1 MPLTAVFVLG
11 GTADITIHEKVED
24 GKLRELHHAT
34 GGACGGTAVDA
45 VFESLLTNI
54 LGENV
59 MKTLREQEPQM
70 YLDIF
75 RGFESIKRKL
85 YPDST
90 DTYGILFAIGELD
103 EICKRVEKKTLE
115 EMLKDKDGMYLK
127 SGRLYIDIKTLHQCF
142 EPSIE
147 ELLSHIKSVMDKPK
161 TNDIS
166 MVFLVGGSAD
176 SKMIQFK
183 VAYALKE
190 HAVKVVIPPDAQ
202 LVVLKGAVLFGHTP
216 TIIMSRILRFSY
228 GTKVCM
234 EFDPEVHKKE
244 KKFTIDGKDMCRD
257 CFSVI
262 LKAGTEV
269 KLGHV
274 EAGVY
279 STSSPFQLI
288 AAVEVF
294 CSPLEEVQYIDDEQC
309 FKLGEINVCLLEGL
323 IKNEENEPR
332 NHTIFVMYIFGNTEL
347 QLTAIDDASRKRIS
361 CYLDMDTDNTRENE
375 S

>member
-1 MPLTAVFVLG
+1 MHLTSSFVLG
-11 GTADITIHEKVED
+11 GTADITIHEKVID
-24 GKLRELHHAT
+24 GRLRELHYAT

-45 VFESLLTNI
+45 VFESRLANI

-59 MKTLREQEPQM
+59 MNTLRTQEPQV

-90 DTYGILFAIGELD
+90 DTYGILFAVGELD
-103 EICKRVEKKTLE
+103 DICKTVEDKTLK
-115 EMLKDKDGMYLK
+115 EMLKDEHGMYLK
-127 SGRLYIDIKTLHQCF
+127 SGKLYIDVNTLNQCF

-147 ELLSHIKSVMDKPK
+147 ELLSHIKSVMDKPQTK
-161 TNDIS
+161 GIS

-183 VAYALKE
+183 VEHALKE

-202 LVVLKGAVLFGHTP
+202 LVVLKGAVLFGHSP

-228 GTKVCM
+228 GTNVCM

-269 KLGHV
+269 ELGHV
-274 EAGVY
+274 EVGMY
-279 STSSPFQLI
+279 STASPFQLL

-294 CSPLEEVQYIDDEQC
+294 CSPLEEVQHIDDEQC
-309 FKLGEINVCLLEGL
+309 FKLGELNIFLLEGL
-323 IKNEENEPR
+323 IKNQENEPK
-332 NHTIFVMYIFGNTEL
+332 NHTIFVKYIFGNTEL
-347 QLTAIDDASRKRIS
+347 QLIAIDDASCKRIS
-361 CYLDMDTDNTRENE
+361 CSFDMDTDNTRENE